1 MVEEPE
7 EPVQE
12 APEPAPEP
20 EPEPEPE
27 VEEVLEAPPA
37 PAPTMDQLLAP
48 ETVAAGTASL
58 AQIVQEIGADK
69 HDFSSSTSRTL
80 EDVVR
85 DALLP
90 ELKLWLDQNLPGL
103 VERIVR
109 EEIKKMVRRAEDR

>member
-1 MVEEPE
+1 MSAERAKPLRPRARVPE
-7 EPVQE
+7 Q
-12 APEPAPEP
+12 AR
-20 EPEPEPE
+20 
-27 VEEVLEAPPA
+27 
-37 PAPTMDQLLAP
+37 AP